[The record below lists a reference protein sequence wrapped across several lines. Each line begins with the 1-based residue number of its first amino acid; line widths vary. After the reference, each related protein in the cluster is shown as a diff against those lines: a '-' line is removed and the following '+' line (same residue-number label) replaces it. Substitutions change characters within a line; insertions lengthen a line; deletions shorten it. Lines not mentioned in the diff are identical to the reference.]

1 MKLLNI
7 YQNFL
12 LRNLIVFVF
21 FILIIFSSVYY
32 DFYTDAKNS
41 VHSALSLLGK
51 IAIGTFPIF
60 CLMLCSNIFLIKGF
74 FINKKYYVFIA
85 VFILYWFFAHY
96 LLNQYFEYF
105 FVGKNLT
112 VLSTV
117 TAVISGT
124 GVYFLH
130 LWIERNIA
138 EGRKESISVESELSF
153 LKQQLNPH
161 FLLNAMN
168 NLYGES
174 LAAPENLPDRILN
187 LSDMLRYQI
196 EATKKNLVPL
206 QEEVAFIKRYIEYYA
221 FRNDRLIVQ
230 QEYIGTFENIQI
242 PPLFFLPLVENAIK
256 FSGETASPV
265 IVLELAV
272 SENQL
277 SFSIRNNF
285 LNEGSR
291 LESTGIGIE
300 NLERRLEVY
309 GFKHEFVYGR
319 KKDLF
324 NIKLKIWG
332 LFTAA

>member
-1 MKLLNI
+1 MKLLKI

-41 VHSALSLLGK
+41 AQSASSLLGN
-51 IAIGTFPIF
+51 IAIATFPIF
-60 CLMLCSNIFLIKGF
+60 CLILCSNVFLIKGF
-74 FINKKYYVFIA
+74 FINKKYYVFIPA
-85 VFILYWFFAHY
+85 FVLYWVFANY
-96 LLNQYFEYF
+96 LLNQYFAYCF
-105 FVGKNLT
+105 IGKKLT

-117 TAVISGT
+117 TAIISGT

-138 EGRKESISVESELSF
+138 KGRKELINAESELSF

-206 QEEVAFIKRYIEYYA
+206 QEEIDFIKRYIEYYV
-221 FRNDRLIVQ
+221 FRNDRLVIEQ
-230 QEYIGTFENIQI
+230 QYIGTFENIQI

-256 FSGETASPV
+256 FSGETAVPV
-265 IVLELAV
+265 IALELSV
-272 SENQL
+272 SENAL

-285 LNEGSR
+285 LDEGSR
-291 LESTGIGIE
+291 LEGTGIGIE

-309 GFKHEFVYGR
+309 GFKHELVYGR
-319 KKDLF
+319 KKDSF